1 MKQKS
6 NLLRKKYRQTSS
18 KSFVIHVNVALMSRQ
33 AVSRTELRN
42 CFAINSDY
50 KLKHQ

>member
-33 AVSRTELRN
+33 AVCRTELRN